1 MEVSMKLTQSDV
13 ALIGAVVIAA
23 TEARRYQSA
32 MARARKHLREFE
44 ASGDEY
50 GIGWKLQNP
59 HWKAF
64 RSAYDCAEKWARYLS
79 HEQTGPQLV
88 ALTQSSLEASARR
101 DDRIHRERDAEIKR
115 LQGVIR
121 ESARNRAMVTG
132 H

>member
-13 ALIGAVVIAA
+13 ALIRAVVIAA
-23 TEARRYQSA
+23 TEAKRYQSA
-32 MARARKHLREFE
+32 MARARKHLRAFE
-44 ASGDEY
+44 ASGDQY

-101 DDRIHRERDAEIKR
+101 DARIHREREAELDQLN
-115 LQGVIR
+115 LQIL
-121 ESARNRAMVTG
+121 ESNRQRRANG
-132 H
+132 GY

>member
-1 MEVSMKLTQSDV
+1 MARKKLDSSE
-13 ALIGAVVIAA
+13 LGLMSAVLVAA

-32 MARARKHLREFE
+32 MARARKHLRAFE
-44 ASGDEY
+44 SSGDEY
-50 GIGWKLQNP
+50 GIGWKVLNP

-79 HEQTGPQLV
+79 HEQTGPQLI

-101 DDRIHRERDAEIKR
+101 DERIHRERDAEIKR
-115 LQGVIR
+115 LQGIIR